1 MATWNPEVMRFSKR
15 KIDEALEN
23 MERLNEDML
32 KKVYIFEASVQDE
45 VVSHTKEMITNI
57 NIILRDI
64 KEKAQE
70 QLNKM
75 EKAAEGIAALEN
87 KAEEKIGGLK

>member
-1 MATWNPEVMRFSKR
+1 MATWNPEIMRLSKR

-23 MERLNEDML
+23 MEHLNEDML
-32 KKVYIFEASVQDE
+32 KKVYVFEASVQDE
-45 VVSHTKEMITNI
+45 VVNHTKEMITNI

-64 KEKAQE
+64 KQKAQE

-87 KAEEKIGGLK
+87 RAEEKIGGLK

>member
-45 VVSHTKEMITNI
+45 VVSHTKEIITNI

-75 EKAAEGIAALEN
+75 DKAAEGIAALEN